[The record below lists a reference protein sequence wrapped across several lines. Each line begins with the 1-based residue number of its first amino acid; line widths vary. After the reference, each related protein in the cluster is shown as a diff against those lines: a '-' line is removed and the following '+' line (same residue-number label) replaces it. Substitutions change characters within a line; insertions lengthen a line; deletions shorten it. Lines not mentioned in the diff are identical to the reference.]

1 MRTNLQIALR
11 FLLAKKRSMTMSL
24 AGIAFGVGF
33 IVLTQ
38 AVTTGFQEFFIR
50 TILGTDGAIRIQ
62 DKFQATTINMPVD
75 DGSGGDRSAM
85 GAVVVES
92 NRRYLEGVSEP
103 RLLIDALERFPE
115 ITGISE
121 VVRGSVLIQSATR
134 EDNAQVIGIELAN
147 HVSVSNLGEQIALGD
162 LATFRES
169 PSGILVGAALAER
182 LRVSPGSSV
191 LLTYAGQ
198 STRYRVAAIY
208 ETGVREIDRVRI
220 FLHLS
225 EARTLLKRPYGASY
239 LQLALENPERAPE
252 IAQQI
257 ELVASH
263 RAESWKQR
271 EKVWLDVFLF
281 FRIAAAIMVST
292 IIIVSGL
299 GMFNTLAMIVL
310 EKTKDIAILRS
321 MGFTRSDIGSIF
333 MLQGALVLVAGV
345 LAGWLLGAVST
356 YLVSSV
362 PISVRGIFSTDHVVV
377 AWSFSHY
384 IGAAIAATIVVFI
397 ASWLP
402 SRRAA
407 RLEPASI
414 IRGTSQ

>member
-11 FLLAKKRSMTMSL
+11 FLLAKKRSMAMSL
-24 AGIAFGVGF
+24 IGIAFGVGF

-38 AVTTGFQEFFIR
+38 AVTSGFQEFFVR
-50 TILGTDGAIRIQ
+50 TILGTDGAIRVE
-62 DKFQATTINMPVD
+62 DKFQATTVNIPLE
-75 DGSGGDRSAM
+75 SADAQKP
-85 GAVVVES
+85 GPGITVES
-92 NRRYLEGVSEP
+92 DRRYQEGIAEP
-103 RLLIDALERFPE
+103 RLLREALTRFSD
-115 ITGISE
+115 ITGMSE

-134 EDNAQVIGIELAN
+134 EDNAQVIGIKVED
-147 HVSVSNLGEQIALGD
+147 HTSVSNLGQQIVLGE
-162 LATFRES
+162 LAGFRDS

-182 LRVSPGSSV
+182 LRINPGSSV

-225 EARTLLKRPYGASY
+225 EARTLLKRPYGASF
-239 LQLALENPERAPE
+239 LQLSLRDPNRAPE
-252 IAQQI
+252 ISQQI

-263 RAESWKQR
+263 RATSWQQR

-299 GMFNTLAMIVL
+299 GMFNTLAMIVM

-333 MLQGALVLVAGV
+333 MLQGGLVLLVGV
-345 LAGWLLGAVST
+345 LAGWLLGVAST
-356 YLVSSV
+356 YVVSSV
-362 PISVRGIFSTDHVVV
+362 PIKVRGIFSTDHVVV
-377 AWSFSHY
+377 AWSADHY
-384 IGAAIAATIVVFI
+384 IGAAIAATVVVFV

-402 SRRAA
+402 ARRAA
-407 RLEPASI
+407 RLEPAAI
-414 IRGTSQ
+414 IRGASQ